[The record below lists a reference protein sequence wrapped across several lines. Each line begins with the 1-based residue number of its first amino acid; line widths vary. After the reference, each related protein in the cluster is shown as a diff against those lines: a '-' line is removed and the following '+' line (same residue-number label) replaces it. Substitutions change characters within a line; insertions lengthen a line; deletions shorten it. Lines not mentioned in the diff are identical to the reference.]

1 MAYSKFDDEM
11 LVRLITHA
19 QADALHE
26 LYDRYSR
33 LVFSLAFSMIGDE
46 ATAEEITLDV
56 FVKVWEKAETYRAE
70 QAKVSTWLIRIT
82 RHHAIDIL
90 RRQGSRPKQQSLSWA
105 EEATPAEFRS
115 GSPEDL
121 IEEAIRRE
129 QVRTALAQLPVDQK
143 QALALAYLQGY
154 THRQIA
160 EKLNQPLGTIKTR
173 IRLGMEKLRQILQEI
188 QNVV

>member
-11 LVRLITHA
+11 LVRLITRA

-33 LVFSLAFSMIGDE
+33 LVYSLALSMVGDE

-90 RRQGSRPKQQSLSWA
+90 RRQGSRPKSHSLSWA
-105 EEATPAEFRS
+105 EEATPTELRS
-115 GSPEDL
+115 GSPEEL
-121 IEEAIRRE
+121 IEESMRRE

>member
-11 LVRLITHA
+11 LVRLITRA

-33 LVFSLAFSMIGDE
+33 LVFSLALSMVGDE

-90 RRQGSRPKQQSLSWA
+90 RRQGSRPQQQSFSWA
-105 EEATPAEFRS
+105 EEATPAELRS

-121 IEEAIRRE
+121 IEESIRRE